1 MNFTF
6 YTIVSGGWW
15 IFCRDKTHIICLGKY
30 PVGIISNEF
39 LIHIKTRV
47 DDKPKW
53 ITLDRQSST
62 LENAQIFLK
71 AAYYDMAV
79 KYRFFIDLNDSSL
92 NSFLAD
98 IN

>member
-1 MNFTF
+1 M
-6 YTIVSGGWW
+6 
-15 IFCRDKTHIICLGKY
+15 
-30 PVGIISNEF
+30 
-39 LIHIKTRV
+39 

-53 ITLDRQSST
+53 ITLERQSST

-79 KYRFFIDLNDSSL
+79 KYRFFIYLKDSSL
-92 NSFLAD
+92 NSFLSD